1 VRFRRHLH
9 ANRGALS
16 HLRSFGAHDGSQQLN
31 PLRQALEHLD
41 GVASDL
47 DLIHERVRLL
57 QEEVANLLA
66 EATNRNLYVLSIVT
80 TALLPGTLLTGFWG
94 MNVGG
99 LPWADDAHGILWT
112 GLSVLASIVFSLAL
126 LRGSRVL

>member
-1 VRFRRHLH
+1 
-9 ANRGALS
+9 
-16 HLRSFGAHDGSQQLN
+16 
-31 PLRQALEHLD
+31 
-41 GVASDL
+41 
-47 DLIHERVRLL
+47 
-57 QEEVANLLA
+57 
-66 EATNRNLYVLSIVT
+66 VLSIVT
-80 TALLPGTLLTGFWG
+80 TALLPGTLMTGFWG